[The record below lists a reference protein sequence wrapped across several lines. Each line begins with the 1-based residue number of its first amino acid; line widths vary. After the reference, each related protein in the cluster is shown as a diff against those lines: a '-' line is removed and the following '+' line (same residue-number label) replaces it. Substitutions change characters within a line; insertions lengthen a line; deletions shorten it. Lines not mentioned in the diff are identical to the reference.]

1 MRHAQNLLWRA
12 RFWLKADYGNYTP
25 RGRRLWSAHCVPC
38 NRDFRIAGCVPAWH
52 AHRNLEST
60 AWHTAQIPFFSSFH
74 AYTHTHVSFPCY
86 VYHTGIKVAAEA
98 KPVPHKSFADY
109 CGAVL
114 SFLPS
119 SESWS
124 HFCSHI
130 PLQKTIGTKHILF
143 HLPLLSN
150 TLHPHFSRQ
159 NLKVSYRSYANAPS
173 LHFPIQNVR

>member
-1 MRHAQNLLWRA
+1 MAYRSN
-12 RFWLKADYGNYTP
+12 
-25 RGRRLWSAHCVPC
+25 SV
-38 NRDFRIAGCVPAWH
+38 
-52 AHRNLEST
+52 
-60 AWHTAQIPFFSSFH
+60 FSSFH

-124 HFCSHI
+124 HFAVTFLSKNHRY
-130 PLQKTIGTKHILF
+130 KTYFVPSSASVKYSPST
-143 HLPLLSN
+143 
-150 TLHPHFSRQ
+150 FSRQ
-159 NLKVSYRSYANAPS
+159 NLKVSYRFYANAPS
-173 LHFPIQNVR
+173 LHFPFKMSGKFHFSRSSRGPSFVSNRMAPLARY